1 MKFNPT
7 TMLRFYTHTTT
18 YTPGS
23 GSSTIWGV
31 VGDALFGEWRGGF
44 GERAIAAE
52 AQGVSDMAT
61 IRTFYHPD
69 IYSALKTKRV
79 LIVKNADATAV
90 IAGVPNANN
99 VNLYELWGGVDNV
112 ENRDQFMEFK
122 VRRYE
127 PK

>member
-1 MKFNPT
+1 MKINPN
-7 TMLRFYTHTTT
+7 TMMRFYTPTTS
-18 YTPGS
+18 YTSGVGS
-23 GSSTIWGV
+23 TTSWAAISAT
-31 VGDALFGEWRGGF
+31 LFGEWKGGF
-44 GERAIAAE
+44 GDRAIAAE

-112 ENRDQFMEFK
+112 ENLNQFMEFR